1 MRSLRASASSC
12 SSAVRL
18 SSTTWRIAARAAL
31 SSLISAIF
39 RTVRRFTTASAMR
52 SATAAW
58 RDIPAYPTRGRRGV
72 SRNGPLERGENHGDA
87 RADDRRA
94 LDVNR
99 AAVGL
104 DRRQRRLACDLD
116 RMRCGPLTEEIDGR
130 RDRRLHREG
139 NAAQRR
145 CEAAL
150 DPREV
155 EQVAD
160 DPAEALGLA
169 THDPGES
176 THLLRWQAPQR
187 QELAEALKR
196 RQRSA

>member
-12 SSAVRL
+12 SSAARL
-18 SSTTWRIAARAAL
+18 STTTWRIAARSAL

-58 RDIPAYPTRGRRGV
+58 RDILAYPTRGRRGV

-104 DRRQRRLACDLD
+104 DQRFDDGEPDAGAVSRAGRVRRAIVGLEDPAQRL
-116 RMRCGPLTEEIDGR
+116 GR
-130 RDRRLHREG
+130 
-139 NAAQRR
+139 NAA
-145 CEAAL
+145 
-150 DPREV
+150 
-155 EQVAD
+155 
-160 DPAEALGLA
+160 
-169 THDPGES
+169 S
-176 THLLRWQAPQR
+176 
-187 QELAEALKR
+187 
-196 RQRSA
+196 